1 MTVQKAELVTCE
13 ISGCFGSLIYLGGA
27 PEITARQVAKASGW
41 QVGTDEYMPWGDRGR
56 DVCPACVA
64 GRGPITVT
72 PCPSC
77 GGFGGN
83 LVCVYCG
90 SEQPRDMED

>member
-13 ISGCFGSLIYLGGA
+13 TSGCYGTLIYLGGTQGV
-27 PEITARQVAKASGW
+27 TARDVASASGW
-41 QVGTDEYMPWGDRGR
+41 QVGEARWRPWDVTIP
-56 DVCPACVA
+56 DVCPACLA
-64 GRGPITVT
+64 GRGPITKT

-90 SEQPRDMED
+90 AEQPRDVED